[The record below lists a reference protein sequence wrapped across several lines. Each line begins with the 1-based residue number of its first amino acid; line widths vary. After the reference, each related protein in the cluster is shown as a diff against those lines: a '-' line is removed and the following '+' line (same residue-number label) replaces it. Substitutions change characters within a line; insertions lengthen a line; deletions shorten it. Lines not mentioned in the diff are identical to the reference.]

1 MSRPRSNK
9 RAEAAKPPR
18 RGAHAAKELRAGAAP
33 ASGWRRVL
41 PWLFPAVPFLF
52 YFATCSRTIGLGDTA
67 LLMVEMHDLA
77 LSTHVDSHNLTV
89 ILGHLLWQ
97 LPIGNHS
104 FASNLASAV
113 GGSIAIA
120 LLYTVLYRMTSS
132 ARAAAITASITM
144 VSHSMWW
151 HSTIA
156 EVYALNAVFMVL
168 GLGVLASLHKHYTE
182 RKLLAFFLL
191 SGLAFFNHVQMGI
204 LLAGAC
210 TYFLVHALQLPG
222 KRMQWAMHAAP
233 RCLLAFILGFIP
245 YLVLLLRDVKLDGFV
260 HTVWQASGGQF
271 HSIMLKGDLLR
282 GLGTTVFL
290 TWLQF
295 PAFYLVAIV
304 FGVVLVARAWRRS
317 PSLFALLVMFGVNT
331 MFFMTYDTWDKFA
344 FLLPSFLM
352 LSFAG
357 VFAVQWALRRASG
370 RWVRGAILALLFAVS
385 FAAPVYLYAH
395 LSKWGEKPGFWHSRY
410 NNDYAANNYNQ
421 AEYIA
426 NPNKRNFKEV
436 STFTDLMFAVL
447 PKNAIVVD
455 TDSRTLYPL
464 RYFQVYE
471 NKRPD
476 IRMRLYNSWGFA
488 NWGLSPEGFLQL
500 IEGAYVHRADLFIPT
515 LDHPYAEI
523 IAAARQQRPYDFERF
538 PLDSTH
544 WVYRLAVPK
553 KN

>member
-1 MSRPRSNK
+1 MELSRPRTSK
-9 RAEAAKPPR
+9 RAEAARPPR
-18 RGAHAAKELRAGAAP
+18 KGAHAAKEVRAAP

-41 PWLFPAVPFLF
+41 PWSFLAVPFLF
-52 YFATCSRTIGLGDTA
+52 YFTTCSRTIGLGDTA

-113 GGSIAIA
+113 GGSIAVA
-120 LLYTVLYRMTSS
+120 LLYALLYRMTSS
-132 ARAAAITASITM
+132 ARAAAITASVTM

-168 GLGVLASLHKHYTE
+168 GLWVLTSLQKHYTE
-182 RKLLAFFLL
+182 RKLLVFFLL

-210 TYFLVHALQLPG
+210 TFFLVQALQSTG
-222 KRMQWAMHAAP
+222 KRRQWVMRTGS
-233 RCLLAFILGFIP
+233 RCLLAFIVGFIP
-245 YLVLLLRDVKLDGFV
+245 YLVLLMRDVALDGFV

-290 TWLQF
+290 TALQF
-295 PAFYLVAIV
+295 PGFYLVAIV
-304 FGVVLVARAWRRS
+304 FGIVLLARAWRRS

-357 VFAVQWALRRASG
+357 VFAIQWALRRASG
-370 RWVRGAILALLFAVS
+370 RWVRGAVLALLFAVS
-385 FAAPVYLYAH
+385 LASPVYLYAH
-395 LSKWGEKPGFWHSRY
+395 LSKWGEKPGFWHARY
-410 NNDYAANNYNQ
+410 NNDYTANNYNQ

-426 NPNKRNFKEV
+426 NPNKRKFKEV
-436 STFTDLMFAVL
+436 SSFTDLMFAVL

-464 RYFQVYE
+464 RYLQVYE

-488 NWGLSPEGFLQL
+488 DWGLSPEGFLQL

-515 LDHPYAEI
+515 LDHPFAEI
-523 IAAARQQRPYDFERF
+523 ITAARQQRAYEFERF
-538 PLDSTH
+538 PLDSKR
-544 WVYRLAVPK
+544 WVYKLAVPK
-553 KN
+553 QN